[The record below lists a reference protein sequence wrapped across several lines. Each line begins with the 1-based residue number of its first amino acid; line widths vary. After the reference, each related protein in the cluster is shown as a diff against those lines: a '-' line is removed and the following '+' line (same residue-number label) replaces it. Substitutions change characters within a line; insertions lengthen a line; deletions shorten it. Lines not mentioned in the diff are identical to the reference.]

1 MSALLPSSLCG
12 YWQSPSAAV
21 IGEIEYFH
29 ITEQGRLITV
39 AALQLPGR
47 KMQRIP
53 MPAWI
58 RLEENGFFFV
68 RGPNRTSAGR
78 LWEFQPMN
86 DDQLVCLHVPTTP
99 YRLVMRRVEWAEP
112 PEWLAKLFVHSSN
125 WMDRHEKS
133 V

>member
-1 MSALLPSSLCG
+1 
-12 YWQSPSAAV
+12 V

-99 YRLVMRRVEWAEP
+99 HRLVMRRIDWAEP